1 MEISVN
7 ESEYCKLD
15 VHCEAN
21 AELVGKKFDEVA
33 RMYKTAHVPGF
44 RPGKATVEAVKV
56 YYKKQI
62 GEAVKSSL
70 AQEAFDNLVAEK
82 SVRPIGQPDFSK
94 IELSSEKFVCD
105 FSLKKTPDFQ
115 LGNYKG
121 FELSRPS
128 QKSTVDEVTE
138 QVLVELSL
146 QHGEAAPFSE
156 TDVVAMGD
164 NVILSYESSID
175 GQKQENLSSSAES
188 IVVGKSNVEGFDD
201 SLVGMKMGE
210 SKTFDIVIP
219 QTSLPSL
226 AGKTVSINASLL
238 YASKTVPHAI
248 DDTLAAKLGKE
259 NLEAL
264 REEARTMA
272 TSRVE
277 ELDRNELLKLVQEK
291 LDAEHTFEVPEWLT
305 LSEAK
310 FLVSK
315 SNSSWDFL
323 PEEDQQRYMQDARK
337 GLKVSMILDK
347 VRENEPDAQLSEEEV
362 VNAVRALVEKSG
374 RNFEEEVQNLSK
386 NGQIGMLVARV
397 KEEYTLDFILKNSN
411 IVD

>member
-94 IELSSEKFVCD
+94 IELSSDKFVCD

-121 FELSRPS
+121 FELSKPS

-146 QHGEAAPFSE
+146 QHGEATPFSE

-248 DDTLAAKLGKE
+248 DDTLATKLGKE

-277 ELDRNELLKLVQEK
+277 ELARNELLKLVQEK
-291 LDAEHTFEVPEWLT
+291 LDAEHTFQVPEWLT

>member
-115 LGNYKG
+115 LGN
-121 FELSRPS
+121 S

-248 DDTLAAKLGKE
+248 DDTLATKLGKE

>member
-21 AELVGKKFDEVA
+21 SELVGKKFDEVA
-33 RMYKTAHVPGF
+33 RRYKSAHVPGF

-62 GEAVKSSL
+62 GEVVKNSL
-70 AQEAFDNLVAEK
+70 AQEAFDNIVAER

-94 IELSSEKFVCD
+94 IELSSDKFVCD
-105 FSLKKTPDFQ
+105 FSLKKTPDFE
-115 LGNYKG
+115 LGSYKG
-121 FELSRPS
+121 FELKRPS
-128 QKSTVDEVTE
+128 QQSAVDEVTE

-146 QHGEAAPFSE
+146 QNGEAAPFSE
-156 TDVVAMGD
+156 SDVVAVGD

-175 GQKQENLSSSAES
+175 GQKQDNLSSSAES
-188 IVVGKSNVEGFDD
+188 IVVGKSNVDGFDD

-219 QTSLPSL
+219 QTGLPSL
-226 AGKTVSINASLL
+226 AGKTVTIAANVL
-238 YASKTVPHAI
+238 YASKTVPHPI
-248 DDTLAAKLGKE
+248 DDTLATKLGKE
-259 NLEAL
+259 SLEVL
-264 REEARTMA
+264 REEARNMA

-277 ELDRNELLKLVQEK
+277 ELNRNELLKLIQDK
-291 LDAEHTFEVPEWLT
+291 LDSNHTFEVPGWLS

-310 FLVSK
+310 FLVSR
-315 SNSSWDFL
+315 SGVSWESL
-323 PEEDQQRYMQDARK
+323 PAEDQQRYLQDATK
-337 GLKVSMILDK
+337 NLKVSMVLDK
-347 VRENEPDAQLSEEEV
+347 IRENEPDAQLSEEEV
-362 VNAVRALVEKSG
+362 VNAVRAMIEKSG
-374 RNFEEEVQNLSK
+374 KNFEEEVQSLS
-386 NGQIGMLVARV
+386 NSGQIGMLVARV